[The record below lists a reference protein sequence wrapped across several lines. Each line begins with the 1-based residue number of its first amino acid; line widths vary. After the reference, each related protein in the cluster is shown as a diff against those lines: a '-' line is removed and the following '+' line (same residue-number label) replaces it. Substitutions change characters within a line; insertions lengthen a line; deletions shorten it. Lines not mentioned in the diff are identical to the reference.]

1 MSVVSAQDAP
11 FGLRESLLY
20 ATNVLIF
27 GSGWLPMKLQLG
39 VVSPEVSALWRFMA
53 VTVIMFIF
61 LAVIRGRF
69 FFRWKDH
76 LLFVGLGA
84 TLFSLNFVSFYYA
97 GYYLPSGLM
106 SVVFS
111 LAAIIIPVLSAIF
124 LKVPMHPKLVAGAV
138 AGAGG
143 IALIFGPTIV
153 SGDGVRDASMGL
165 LLALAGTMCF
175 SLGSLFSGVAGRRT
189 LPLASMTAWGFFY
202 GFVILAVIVAVRG
215 LPLII
220 EWSPRYI
227 GTLSYLVVVQTLL
240 GFAVYLMLIRRIGA
254 SRAGYGTVMFPLVAL
269 GISTWFEG
277 YQWTLVSA
285 AGVGLVLAGAL
296 LVLMPKRGRSRV
308 GAR

>member
-11 FGLRESLLY
+11 FGARESLLY

-53 VTVIMFIF
+53 VTVVMFIV
-61 LAVIRGRF
+61 LVVMRGRF

-76 LLFVGLGA
+76 LLFAGLGA
-84 TLFSLNFVSFYYA
+84 TLFSLNFLSFYYA

-124 LKVPMHPKLVAGAV
+124 LNMPVHPKLVAGAV
-138 AGAGG
+138 AGASG
-143 IALIFGPTIV
+143 IALIFGPTIMDAE
-153 SGDGVRDASMGL
+153 GMRDAGMGL

-175 SLGSLFSGVAGRRT
+175 SLGSLFSGIAGRRA

-202 GFVILAVIVAVRG
+202 GFVILAVIVAIRG
-215 LPLII
+215 LPLIV
-220 EWSPRYI
+220 EWTPRYI
-227 GTLSYLVVVQTLL
+227 GTLTYLVLVQTLL

-269 GISTWFEG
+269 AISTWFEG
-277 YQWTLVSA
+277 YQWTLVSGL
-285 AGVGLVLAGAL
+285 GVSLVLSGAL
-296 LVLMPKRGRSRV
+296 LVLMPRRSHV
-308 GAR
+308 